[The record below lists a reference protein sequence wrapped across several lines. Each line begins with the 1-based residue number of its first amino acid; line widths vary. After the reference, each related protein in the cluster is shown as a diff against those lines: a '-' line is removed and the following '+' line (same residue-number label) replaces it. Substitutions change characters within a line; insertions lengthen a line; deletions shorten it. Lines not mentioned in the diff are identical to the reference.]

1 MEGINIGEFWIAERL
16 NISDWNSP
24 PVTAKKASVD
34 NVSWKKKSRK
44 KKQIIKESESS
55 RHKTSH
61 QQYRWPRKRNTA
73 FNSLRN
79 FIFSVSN

>member
-34 NVSWKKKSRK
+34 NVS
-44 KKQIIKESESS
+44 
-55 RHKTSH
+55 
-61 QQYRWPRKRNTA
+61 
-73 FNSLRN
+73 
-79 FIFSVSN
+79 